1 MRVTILAVAFMAGCA
16 AAPQQ
21 TDPVIPPPI
30 VDESTPEYRVPLT
43 DDAASQAWLE
53 QEIERKGR
61 PPELPPAPPIGGG
74 TAYRDRYV
82 APEGYYED
90 PAAAFPWSTAYGASI
105 GALIGYG
112 SDNAGEGAAI
122 GAGIGFLFDLGR
134 WSAY

>member
-1 MRVTILAVAFMAGCA
+1 MRTTILAVAFMAGCA

-21 TDPVIPPPI
+21 PNPVIPPPY
-30 VDESTPEYRVPLT
+30 VEQSVPTYRVPPT
-43 DDAASQAWLE
+43 DEAASQAFLQ

-61 PPELPPAPPIGGG
+61 PPEPPPAPPIGGDVVF
-74 TAYRDRYV
+74 RDRYV
-82 APEGYYED
+82 VPQGYYED

-134 WSAY
+134 WGGY